1 MAVGVPG
8 TQTPQTAA
16 TVTGDFSGFL
26 KPEMS
31 APIFEQARKMSSIMQ
46 LARRIPLGI
55 NGQEIPYTTQ
65 KATAAW
71 VAEGGQKP
79 TTESALGLKTI
90 KPHKIAA
97 ISVVSAEVV
106 RANPGNYIE
115 LLRAD
120 IAEAFAVAF
129 DNAALHGTNSPF
141 GTGNNVDATT
151 KAVALG
157 TAAAASGSVYGDVV
171 AGLDALVKDNK
182 KLTGFL
188 FDRSVEPLFLG
199 SLDTAGRPLF
209 VDAPPLSDT
218 TQVVTGGR
226 LIGRSAYLGDNVG
239 FTPTT
244 GTGTKKVL
252 GYGGDFAG
260 QCVWGA
266 VGGISYKVSTE
277 ATVTVGG
284 TLTSL
289 FEHNLV
295 AILAEAEYGFLCND
309 PQAFVKYTAK

>member
-1 MAVGVPG
+1 MAVAAPG

-26 KPEMS
+26 KPEMA
-31 APIFEQARKMSSIMQ
+31 APLFEQARKMSTVMQ

-115 LLRAD
+115 ILRAD

-129 DNAALHGTNSPF
+129 DQAALHGTNSPF
-141 GTGNNVDATT
+141 GAGNNIDATT

-157 TAAAASGSVYGDVV
+157 TATAATGSVYGDVV
-171 AGLDALVKDNK
+171 AGLDALVKDDK
-182 KLTGFL
+182 RLTGFA
-188 FDRSVEPLFLG
+188 FDRVVEPLFLG

-209 VDAPPLSDT
+209 IDAPPASDT

-226 LIGRSAYLGDNVG
+226 LIGRQSYLGDNIG
-239 FTPTT
+239 FTPAAA
-244 GTGTKKVL
+244 GSKKVL
-252 GYGGDFAG
+252 GYGGDWSK
-260 QCVWGA
+260 CVWGA
-266 VGGISYKVSTE
+266 VGGISYRVSTE
-277 ATVTVGG
+277 AAVTVGG
-284 TLTSL
+284 ALTSL

-295 AILAEAEYGFLCND
+295 AILAEAEYGFLCAD
-309 PQAFVKYTAK
+309 PESFVKYTAK